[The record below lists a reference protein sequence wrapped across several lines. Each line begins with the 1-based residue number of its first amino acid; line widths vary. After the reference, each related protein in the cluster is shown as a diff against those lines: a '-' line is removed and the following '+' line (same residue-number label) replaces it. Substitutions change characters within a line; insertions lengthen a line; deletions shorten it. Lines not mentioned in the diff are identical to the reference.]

1 VISAWFHEVMT
12 VKSGDAALYFSPL
25 CQIPYGDLMF
35 LTSSRFVL
43 SRALLALSL
52 ASLSACALMPGAASS
67 TPAAMPVSAKTLLE
81 TSSTWDG
88 KRLAYPQGTAKVT
101 ALEITVGP
109 GAETGWHQ
117 HPVPSLAYMLEGE
130 LEVALRDG
138 TRKRIRAG
146 EAVAEVIDTDHNGR
160 NPGSTPARLVV
171 FYVGTVNQ
179 PLTVHAIAKP

>member
-1 VISAWFHEVMT
+1 MT